1 MNIKTLKSEIYQKLD
16 ELDEQG
22 LNEVNEMVT
31 AYLKKQTDED
41 ELWDTLSDE
50 DKAAI
55 EEGLEQ
61 VEKGMT
67 VPFDEVRKR
76 IRNNLYQHGLSD

>member
-1 MNIKTLKSEIYQKLD
+1 MDTHSIKSEIYKMLD

-31 AYLKKQTDED
+31 AYLKKTDSDD
-41 ELWDTLSDE
+41 EWNALSDDDRE
-50 DKAAI
+50 AI

-67 VPFDEVRKR
+67 IPFNEVRQR
-76 IRNNLYQHGLSD
+76 IRNNLYQNGLSH

>member
-1 MNIKTLKSEIYQKLD
+1 MNRDSIKSEIYHKLD
-16 ELDEQG
+16 ELNEEQ
-22 LNEVNEMVT
+22 LQVVNEMVT
-31 AYLKKQTDED
+31 AYLKKNDDDAE
-41 ELWDTLSDE
+41 WNALSDE
-50 DKAAI
+50 DRAAI

-76 IRNNLYQHGLSD
+76 IRNNLYQHGFPH

>member
-1 MNIKTLKSEIYQKLD
+1 MDTHSIKSEIYKMLDKLH
-16 ELDEQG
+16 EQG

-31 AYLKKQTDED
+31 AYLKKTDSDNE
-41 ELWDTLSDE
+41 WNALSDDDRE
-50 DKAAI
+50 AI

-67 VPFDEVRKR
+67 IPFNEVRQR
-76 IRNNLYQHGLSD
+76 IRNNLYQNGLSH

>member
-1 MNIKTLKSEIYQKLD
+1 MDKQSLKSEIYRKLD
-16 ELDEQG
+16 ELDEEQ
-22 LNEVNEMVT
+22 LQVVNEMVT
-31 AYLKKQTDED
+31 AYLNKTDDDAE
-41 ELWDTLSDE
+41 WNALSDE
-50 DKAAI
+50 DKTAI

-76 IRNNLYQHGLSD
+76 IRNNLYQNGLSH

>member
-1 MNIKTLKSEIYQKLD
+1 MDTHSRKSEIYKMLD

-31 AYLKKQTDED
+31 AYLKKTDSDD
-41 ELWDTLSDE
+41 EWNALSDDDRE
-50 DKAAI
+50 AI

-61 VEKGMT
+61 IEKGMT
-67 VPFDEVRKR
+67 IPFNEVRQR
-76 IRNNLYQHGLSD
+76 IRNNLYQNGLSH

>member
-1 MNIKTLKSEIYQKLD
+1 MDIKTLKSEIYRMID

-22 LNEVNEMVT
+22 LIEVNEMVT
-31 AYLKKQTDED
+31 EYLKQTDED

-67 VPFDEVRKR
+67 VPYEEVRKR
-76 IRNNLYQHGLSD
+76 IHKKLSQYGLPD